1 MNKYIRE
8 VIIRS
13 NGIIKSIFIKFFH
26 FRNVKVSI
34 NSKISPNTEITIDNG
49 GSLEYG
55 KCFILRS
62 GSKIRVRK
70 NGKVKIGS
78 HVGLGNRSF
87 IVCHDEITIGDGSII
102 GPNVFIYDH
111 DHDYSADNP
120 SKNFITSPVHIGKNV
135 WIGANV
141 VILRGTEIGDNCIIA
156 AGSVLKGKFESNNT
170 IYQKRTTTLIDNNFM
185 RKQHD
190 K

>member
-13 NGIIKSIFIKFFH
+13 NGFFKSLFIKIFH
-26 FRNVKVSI
+26 FRNVHVSLI
-34 NSKISPNTEITIDNG
+34 AKISPCTEITVDNG

-55 KCFILRS
+55 KNFILRS

-70 NGKVKIGS
+70 NGKLKIGS

-87 IVCHDEITIGDGSII
+87 IVCHKEITIGEGTII

-111 DHDYSADNP
+111 DHDYKSDNP
-120 SKNFITSPVHIGKNV
+120 SRNFISSPVCIGKNV

-141 VILRGTEIGDNCIIA
+141 VILRGTEIGDNCIVA
-156 AGSVLKGKFESNNT
+156 AGTVLKGKYESNKT
-170 IYQKRTTTLIDNNFM
+170 IYQKRITIQKDN
-185 RKQHD
+185 
-190 K
+190 